1 MQPVASPATLAP
13 AFTLAESPSP
23 APQVVPIYTLSNAV
37 PERIE
42 SVYMTLPTDAVD
54 TPNSVYAIQYVDPS
68 GYIIGV
74 YSTPLLAYPD
84 GADTIVFLN
93 WSRLGNDSA
102 QLPLAT
108 QVFAPDAVRRVW
120 TNIRLP
126 ELVLAPLSVVNL
138 LSWRDNGG
146 EGPNLDV
153 SDAFIT
159 TTRNPGGSSGTTA
172 VIPLPMLTPTDSSV
186 TP

>member
-23 APQVVPIYTLSNAV
+23 APQVIPLYTLSNGV

-42 SVYMTLPTDAVD
+42 SVYMTLPQDVVD
-54 TPNSVYAIQYVDPS
+54 TANSVYAIQYVDPS
-68 GYIIGV
+68 GFTIGV
-74 YSTPLLAYPD
+74 YSTPLLAYETE
-84 GADTIVFLN
+84 AQTIVYLN

-108 QVFAPDAVRRVW
+108 QVFSADALRRVW

-126 ELVLAPLSVVNL
+126 ELVLAATSVVNL

-146 EGPNLDV
+146 EGPDLDV
-153 SDAFIT
+153 TDAFIT
-159 TTRNPGGSSGTTA
+159 TTRDPSSASTTTA
-172 VIPLPMLTPTDSSV
+172 VIPLPMLTPTDGS
-186 TP
+186 